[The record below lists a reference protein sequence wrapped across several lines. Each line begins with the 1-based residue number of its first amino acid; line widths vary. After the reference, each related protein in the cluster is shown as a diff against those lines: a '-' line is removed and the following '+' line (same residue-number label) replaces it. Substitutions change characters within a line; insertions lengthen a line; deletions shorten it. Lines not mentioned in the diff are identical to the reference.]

1 MIKEKIEARAR
12 EIEERIYPYLPLV
25 EGHQA
30 VVIDAMHYTFKAG
43 GKRLRPMLMEETFR
57 LFGGEGKAVE
67 PFMAAIEMIHTYSLV
82 HDDLPALDND
92 AYRRGRKTAHIVY
105 GEDMAILAG
114 DALLNYA
121 FETACKSMD
130 MEGIS
135 TDRVARALRVL
146 ASKPGIFGMIGGQV
160 ADVAWTGQQINLEQ
174 LLFIHRLKTSAL
186 IECSMM
192 IGAILA
198 GATEE
203 QVKKMEKIANCIG
216 VAFQIQDDILD
227 VTSTTEELGK
237 PVGSDE
243 EQGKVTY
250 VSIKGLEESMKDVE
264 SYTMEAI
271 QLLDSLPYEN
281 PFLRELLLFLIHRNK

>member
-1 MIKEKIEARAR
+1 MIKDRMEQRVR
-12 EIEERIYPYLPLV
+12 EIEQRIYQYLPSI

-43 GKRLRPMLMEETFR
+43 GKRLRPMLLEETYR
-57 LFGGEGKAVE
+57 LFGGKGRAAE

-92 AYRRGRKTAHIVY
+92 DYRRGRRTAHIVY

-121 FETACKSMD
+121 FETACKAMD
-130 MEGIS
+130 LEEIS
-135 TDRVARALRVL
+135 TERVARALRVL
-146 ASKPGIFGMIGGQV
+146 ASKPGIYGMIGGQV
-160 ADVAWTGQQINLEQ
+160 ADVAWTGQQISLEQ
-174 LLFIHRLKTSAL
+174 ILFIHRMKTSAL
-186 IECSMM
+186 IECAMM

-203 QVKKMEKIANCIG
+203 EITVVEKIANRIG
-216 VAFQIQDDILD
+216 IAFQIQDDILD
-227 VTSTTEELGK
+227 VTSTTQELGK
-237 PVGSDE
+237 PVGSDQ

-250 VSIKGLEESMKDVE
+250 VSINGLDASRKDVE

-271 QLLDSLPYEN
+271 DALDSLPYEN